1 MMIDRGTA
9 LHASKKIRLMQ
20 RGNILTLIS
29 LAALLVNA
37 ILSLILALN
46 DPITFYMRGGMGIMM
61 ILLLLSAI
69 AATVGVVMYLVG
81 LYGMGDIRPE
91 YRNAFLLEIVLFVVG
106 LVIKWIG
113 TKVPFGQVLET
124 ARQIAMLAVLWLVLQ
139 GTQYLLESLE
149 QKEILRSGKF
159 LWRLNIAA
167 TVLASVYG
175 LIPIPEEIRAD
186 TIILL
191 VIGMVISLFAF
202 VAAAYYVIYLGKAA
216 NALEQAGS
224 SIEPISYDGV

>member
-37 ILSLILALN
+37 ILALILALN
-46 DPITFYMRGGMGIMM
+46 NPIAFYVRGGMGVVM
-61 ILLLLSAI
+61 ILLLVSAI

-106 LVIKWIG
+106 LLIKWIG
-113 TKVPFGQVLET
+113 TKVSFGQVLET

-139 GTQYLLESLE
+139 GTQYLLESLDQE
-149 QKEILRSGKF
+149 DIRRTGVF

-167 TVLASVYG
+167 TVLAGVYG
-175 LIPIPEEIRAD
+175 LIPIPEEMGAV

-191 VIGMVISLFAF
+191 VIGIVLSILSL
-202 VAAAYYVIYLGKAA
+202 VAAVYYVIYLGKAA

-224 SIEPISYDGV
+224 SIEPI

>member
-20 RGNILTLIS
+20 RGNILVLIS

-37 ILSLILALN
+37 ILALILALN
-46 DPITFYMRGGMGIMM
+46 NPIAFYVRGGMGVVM
-61 ILLLLSAI
+61 ILLLLSGV
-69 AATVGVVMYLVG
+69 AATVGAIMYLVG
-81 LYGMGDIRPE
+81 LYEMGDIRPE
-91 YRNAFLLEIVLFVVG
+91 YRNAFLLEIVLFIVG
-106 LVIKWIG
+106 LLIKWIG
-113 TKVPFGQVLET
+113 TKVSFAQVLET

-139 GTQYLLESLE
+139 GTKYLLESLDQE
-149 QKEILRSGKF
+149 EILQSGKF

-167 TVLASVYG
+167 TVLAGVYG
-175 LIPIPEEIRAD
+175 LIPIPEEMAAV

-191 VIGMVISLFAF
+191 VIGVVLSILSL
-202 VAAAYYVIYLGKAA
+202 VAAVYYVIYLGKAA

-224 SIEPISYDGV
+224 SIEPI